1 MRYLTIC
8 LLGFATLTSACQPI
22 TPSSMN
28 ITSADPKATKPAST
42 QALAKTISNNNSQD
56 KSETKIELT
65 VKPTKTPPIID
76 SQDGSQTETK
86 LAVGDIPSSNDANT
100 ISKSPESV
108 VPQIV
113 PIALKAFNPK
123 DIIGFTIPVLIQDLG
138 HAKITRQEGPAEIW
152 QYHFK
157 NCVVDFF
164 FYSNNESASKLTAK
178 SWDIRSAVIG
188 RNFDRAACL
197 DEINIHHQDVLTK

>member
-8 LLGFATLTSACQPI
+8 LLGSAALTSACQPI
-22 TPSSMN
+22 APSSMSV
-28 ITSADPKATKPAST
+28 TLADPKAAKPTST
-42 QALAKTISNNNSQD
+42 QPLVKAVSINNSQD
-56 KSETKIELT
+56 KSQTRIKLT
-65 VKPTKTPPIID
+65 VEPTKTPPISD

-86 LAVGDIPSSNDANT
+86 LAVGDIPSSNNANT

-113 PIALKAFNPK
+113 LIAPKAFNPE
-123 DIIGFTIPVLIQDLG
+123 DTIGSTIPALIRDLG
-138 HAKITRQEGPAEIW
+138 HAKITRREGPAEIW

-164 FYSNNESASKLTAK
+164 FYSINESAPKLTAK
-178 SWDIRSAVIG
+178 SWDIRSAMIG
-188 RNFDRAACL
+188 SNFDRAACL